1 MKSFYKLLGW
11 LFGLSAFSV
20 MVSLILA
27 PLSFKG
33 MTSEEAT
40 FRFCIIFIPA
50 LFASILFH
58 NKAKPLDW
66 ENDLFYLTLRL
77 ILKKFKA
84 SIGLIKKRADEAKD
98 KIRDDLNE

>member
-20 MVSLILA
+20 MVGGILA
-27 PLSFKG
+27 PLVLKG
-33 MTSEEAT
+33 MTPEEAA
-40 FRFCIIFIPA
+40 FRFWLIFIPA
-50 LFASILFH
+50 LLASILFH
-58 NKAKPLDW
+58 KKAKPLDW
-66 ENDLFYLTLRL
+66 ENDLFHLTLRL

>member
-20 MVSLILA
+20 IVGGILA
-27 PLSFKG
+27 PMYFKG
-33 MTSEEAT
+33 MIPEEGA
-40 FRFCIIFIPA
+40 FRFFIIFIPA

-58 NKAKPLDW
+58 TKAKQLDW